1 MQTRV
6 RSAILISG
14 RGSNMQALLDAA
26 RDKADF
32 PVSFDLVISDR
43 ADAAGLDAA
52 RKAGCEAIALQR
64 TDAGRAA
71 WEAELATLLQR
82 AGIELVCLAGF
93 MRLISG
99 DFLAG
104 LGCPVLNIH
113 PSLLP
118 DFPGLNAQA
127 QALQSGARF
136 AGCTV
141 HEVTEIMDAGPIIG
155 QAQVPVQAD
164 DSVETLSARILRE
177 EHRLYPACVERFI
190 SERLRPSPTNQP
202 ETPVHAH

>member
-1 MQTRV
+1 MQARV

-14 RGSNMQALLDAA
+14 RGSNMEALFDAA

-32 PVSFDLVISDR
+32 PASFDLVISDR

-52 RKAGCEAIALQR
+52 RKVGCEAIALQR
-64 TDAGRAA
+64 TGAAKAA

-93 MRLISG
+93 MRLLSG

-118 DFPGLNAQA
+118 EFPGLNAQA
-127 QALQSGARF
+127 QALQAGARV

-141 HEVTEIMDAGPIIG
+141 HEVTEIMDAGPVIG

-164 DSVETLSARILRE
+164 DSVETLSARILSE

-190 SERLRPSPTNQP
+190 SERLRPSPTTQP

>member
-32 PVSFDLVISDR
+32 PASFDLVISDR
-43 ADAAGLDAA
+43 VDAAGLDAA
-52 RKAGCEAIALQR
+52 RKADCEAIALQR
-64 TDAGRAA
+64 TGAAKAA

-93 MRLISG
+93 MRLLSG

-118 DFPGLNAQA
+118 EFPGLNAQA
-127 QALQSGARF
+127 QALQAGARV

-141 HEVTEIMDAGPIIG
+141 HEVTEVMDAGPIVG
-155 QAQVPVQAD
+155 QAQVPVRAD

-190 SERLRPSPTNQP
+190 SDQLRPSPTTQP

>member
-1 MQTRV
+1 MQARV

-14 RGSNMQALLDAA
+14 RGSNMQALLDVA
-26 RDKADF
+26 RDRADF
-32 PVSFDLVISDR
+32 PASFDLVISDR

-52 RKAGCEAIALQR
+52 RKVGCEAIALQR
-64 TDAGRAA
+64 TDAAKAA
-71 WEAELATLLQR
+71 WEAELTTLLQR

-93 MRLISG
+93 MRLLSG

-118 DFPGLNAQA
+118 EFPGLNAQA
-127 QALQSGARF
+127 QALQAGARV

-190 SERLRPSPTNQP
+190 SERLRPTPTTQP